1 MGVMSEVL
9 HADIFFFI
17 TGIAVIVC
25 SAIFCVA
32 VFHTV
37 KVLKSLRRILARVE
51 EETEIIAEDIH
62 QVREFFTQE
71 GLLTRLFAILTGSAK
86 RAGTRT
92 TRGRNNKRG
101 ELKISDEA

>member
-1 MGVMSEVL
+1 MSEVL

-25 SAIFCVA
+25 SAILCVA
-32 VFHTV
+32 LFHAI
-37 KVLKSLRRILARVE
+37 KVLKSLRRIMRRVE
-51 EETEIIAEDIH
+51 EETEVIVEDMH

-71 GLLTRLFAILTGSAK
+71 GFVARVFAALTGSAK

-92 TRGRNNKRG
+92 TRTRGDKRS
-101 ELKISDEA
+101 ELKIRDEA